1 MDLKAQETW
10 LNETLP
16 EIERDVAEAQGV
28 LLYEDEAV
36 FQQSGTISRTWARVG
51 VGAEVK
57 SEPCRRSA
65 KAFGAVNVTDPQ
77 KPRWHFRFAE
87 VFNAVTFLLFLRQLL
102 RAYPHRKVFLILDNV
117 RYHHA
122 KALQPWLEEN
132 CKRIVLH
139 FLPPYSPD
147 LNPVEDVW
155 RVSKRKGTH
164 NIHFPTL
171 EALRAKLLRT
181 FNRFQGNP
189 AALRQTV
196 ERFACSN

>member
-1 MDLKAQETW
+1 MKKQERW

-16 EIERDVAEAQGV
+16 KIEQEVITVNGV

-36 FQQSGTISRTWARVG
+36 FQQSGTITRTWARVG

-57 SEPCRRSA
+57 SEPCHRSA
-65 KAFGAVNVTDPQ
+65 KAFGAVNVTEAS
-77 KPRWHFRFAE
+77 KPKWHFRFAE
-87 VFNAVTFLLFLRQLL
+87 VFNAVTFLMFLRQLL
-102 RAYPHRKVFLILDNV
+102 RAYPRQKVFLIMDNA

-122 KALQPWLEEN
+122 KVLQPWLQAN
-132 CKRIVLH
+132 AGRIQLH

-164 NIHFPTL
+164 NVHFPKL
-171 EALRAKLLRT
+171 ADLRAKLLRT

-189 AALRQTV
+189 AALRNTV
-196 ERFACSN
+196 QRFACRN